1 MKKDWWRICTN
12 SLLLH
17 LLLKGNFLRRSF
29 PYIAIYYTVHKFFKG
44 GIIKNNC
51 LLQQPSNF
59 LTDEYYNP
67 RKLRLMKIKINKIF
81 TAKIFHN
88 MKKLTKYFFWG
99 DSRGGAIFRGAVF
112 LGGLFP
118 GSNFLGGTFPGGN
131 FPSTVIDMHI
141 LVCLYVFDLLP
152 IV

>member
-1 MKKDWWRICTN
+1 MKKDWWRIRTN

-29 PYIAIYYTVHKFFKG
+29 PYIAIYYTVHKFFKR

-99 DSRGGAIFRGAVF
+99 DSRGGGGQFSGGQFSWGVYFREVIFWGA
-112 LGGLFP
+112 LFP
-118 GSNFLGGTFPGGN
+118 GAIFLA
-131 FPSTVIDMHI
+131 PSLTCIFW
-141 LVCLYVFDLLP
+141 YVFMSLIYCL
-152 IV
+152 